1 MNEYE
6 SIKAENQGYIKERL
20 RRMEVE
26 EEERA
31 GYPGF
36 DPLPIK
42 HHWDSGF
49 SDNEEAQV
57 YSQRG
62 NFCVVLSTL
71 HFAQLVQG
79 GDEKWYTSE
88 EEEEIKRNDPITYP
102 EYHQEIENANVR
114 FARTVHASYAHPKC
128 VCG

>member
-1 MNEYE
+1 
-6 SIKAENQGYIKERL
+6 
-20 RRMEVE
+20 MEVE

-49 SDNEEAQV
+49 SDNEEAEV
-57 YSQRG
+57 FSQKG
-62 NFCVVLSTL
+62 NFCVVLSTVR
-71 HFAQLVQG
+71 FAQLVQG

-102 EYHQEIENANVR
+102 EYHQEIENAKYVR
-114 FARTVHASYAHPKC
+114 FARTVHASCAYCAHPKC
-128 VCG
+128 LYVAS